1 MRRVW
6 MVFAAVV
13 ICWGV
18 QAQEGFDAKMRRAGL
33 VDVLAVDSTLR
44 VKLMYSA
51 PDNFMRRDVYGDLE
65 TAYLLPHFARKVAA
79 AQRLLRERRPGWR
92 LLVCDAARPVSVQRQ
107 MYELV
112 KGTPNQVYVADGTRG
127 GRHNYGVAVD
137 VTLLDAAGREA
148 DMGTPVDFFGE
159 EAHTGGEAA
168 LVAAGKIS
176 AVAARNRELLRSVM
190 REAGLVPYRREWWHY
205 EEPMPMPEVRKRFRL
220 LDFRA

>member
-1 MRRVW
+1 
-6 MVFAAVV
+6 
-13 ICWGV
+13 
-18 QAQEGFDAKMRRAGL
+18 
-33 VDVLAVDSTLR
+33 
-44 VKLMYSA
+44 MYSA

-137 VTLLDAAGREA
+137 VTLLDETGAPV
-148 DMGTPVDFFGE
+148 DMGTPVDFFGD
-159 EAHTGGEAA
+159 EAHTGNEPALSAEAC
-168 LVAAGKIS
+168 
-176 AVAARNRELLRSVM
+176 RNRQLLGSVM

-205 EEPMPMPEVRKRFRL
+205 EEPMAMSEVRIRYKL
-220 LDFRA
+220 LDF

>member
-6 MVFAAVV
+6 MVFAAVM

-65 TAYLLPHFARKVAA
+65 TAYLLPHFACKVAA

-137 VTLLDAAGREA
+137 VTLLDETGAPV
-148 DMGTPVDFFGE
+148 DMGTPVDFFGD
-159 EAHTGGEAA
+159 EAHTGNEPALAA
-168 LVAAGKIS
+168 EGRIS
-176 AVAARNRELLRSVM
+176 AEARRNRQLLGSVM
-190 REAGLVPYRREWWHY
+190 RQAGLVPYRREWWHY
-205 EEPMPMPEVRKRFRL
+205 EEPMAMSEVRTRYKL
-220 LDFRA
+220 LDF

>member
-6 MVFAAVV
+6 MVFAAVM

-51 PDNFMRRDVYGDLE
+51 TDNFMRRDVYGDLE
-65 TAYLLPHFARKVAA
+65 TAYLLPHFACKVAA

-137 VTLLDAAGREA
+137 VTLLDETGAPV
-148 DMGTPVDFFGE
+148 DMGTPVDFFGD
-159 EAHTGGEAA
+159 EAHTGNEPALAA
-168 LVAAGKIS
+168 EGRIS
-176 AVAARNRELLRSVM
+176 AEACRNRQLLGSVM
-190 REAGLVPYRREWWHY
+190 RQAGLVPYRREWWHY
-205 EEPMPMPEVRKRFRL
+205 EEPMAMSEVRTRYKL
-220 LDFRA
+220 LDF

>member
-6 MVFAAVV
+6 MVFAAVM

-137 VTLLDAAGREA
+137 VTLRSISSATRPTRATNPRWRPRDAFRPKPAATASCSEA
-148 DMGTPVDFFGE
+148 
-159 EAHTGGEAA
+159 
-168 LVAAGKIS
+168 
-176 AVAARNRELLRSVM
+176 
-190 REAGLVPYRREWWHY
+190 
-205 EEPMPMPEVRKRFRL
+205 
-220 LDFRA
+220 

>member
-6 MVFAAVV
+6 MVFAAVM

-92 LLVCDAARPVSVQRQ
+92 LLVCDARASGQRAA
-107 MYELV
+107 
-112 KGTPNQVYVADGTRG
+112 ADVRVGQR
-127 GRHNYGVAVD
+127 YAESGV
-137 VTLLDAAGREA
+137 
-148 DMGTPVDFFGE
+148 
-159 EAHTGGEAA
+159 
-168 LVAAGKIS
+168 
-176 AVAARNRELLRSVM
+176 
-190 REAGLVPYRREWWHY
+190 RR
-205 EEPMPMPEVRKRFRL
+205 
-220 LDFRA
+220 

>member
-6 MVFAAVV
+6 MVFAAVM

-137 VTLLDAAGREA
+137 VTLLDETGAPV
-148 DMGTPVDFFGE
+148 DMGTPVDFFGD
-159 EAHTGGEAA
+159 EAHTGNEPALAA
-168 LVAAGKIS
+168 EGRIS
-176 AVAARNRELLRSVM
+176 AATVSCS
-190 REAGLVPYRREWWHY
+190 EA
-205 EEPMPMPEVRKRFRL
+205 
-220 LDFRA
+220 

>member
-6 MVFAAVV
+6 MVFAAVM

-137 VTLLDAAGREA
+137 VTLLDETGEPALAAEGR
-148 DMGTPVDFFGE
+148 
-159 EAHTGGEAA
+159 
-168 LVAAGKIS
+168 IS
-176 AVAARNRELLRSVM
+176 AEACRNRQLLGSVM

-205 EEPMPMPEVRKRFRL
+205 EEPMAMSEVRTRYKL
-220 LDFRA
+220 LDF

>member
-6 MVFAAVV
+6 MVFAAVM

-137 VTLLDAAGREA
+137 VTLLDETGAPV
-148 DMGTPVDFFGE
+148 DMGTPVDFFGD
-159 EAHTGGEAA
+159 EAHTGDEPALAAEGRIRPKPAATASCSEA
-168 LVAAGKIS
+168 
-176 AVAARNRELLRSVM
+176 
-190 REAGLVPYRREWWHY
+190 
-205 EEPMPMPEVRKRFRL
+205 
-220 LDFRA
+220 

>member
-137 VTLLDAAGREA
+137 VTLLDETGAPV
-148 DMGTPVDFFGE
+148 DMGTPVDFFGD
-159 EAHTGGEAA
+159 EAHTGDEPALAA
-168 LVAAGKIS
+168 EGRIS
-176 AVAARNRELLRSVM
+176 AEACRNRQLLGSSVLPILM
-190 REAGLVPYRREWWHY
+190 SAVWIADFKPSSMIGDV
-205 EEPMPMPEVRKRFRL
+205 L
-220 LDFRA
+220 LTQTVSL

>member
-137 VTLLDAAGREA
+137 VTLLDETGAPV
-148 DMGTPVDFFGE
+148 DMGTPVDFFGDGPHGRRTR
-159 EAHTGGEAA
+159 AGGRGTHFGRS
-168 LVAAGKIS
+168 LPQPPVA
-176 AVAARNRELLRSVM
+176 
-190 REAGLVPYRREWWHY
+190 
-205 EEPMPMPEVRKRFRL
+205 RKRDARSGAGAL
-220 LDFRA
+220 PPRVVALRGADGDVRSPDPV

>member
-6 MVFAAVV
+6 MVFAAVM

-79 AQRLLRERRPGWR
+79 AQRLLRAICPE
-92 LLVCDAARPVSVQRQ
+92 CKEPV
-107 MYELV
+107 E
-112 KGTPNQVYVADGTRG
+112 PN
-127 GRHNYGVAVD
+127 
-137 VTLLDAAGREA
+137 E
-148 DMGTPVDFFGE
+148 
-159 EAHTGGEAA
+159 
-168 LVAAGKIS
+168 K
-176 AVAARNRELLRSVM
+176 LLRS
-190 REAGLVPYRREWWHY
+190 LVKEIG
-205 EEPMPMPEVRKRFRL
+205 
-220 LDFRA
+220 RAHV

>member
-6 MVFAAVV
+6 MVFAAVM

-137 VTLLDAAGREA
+137 VTLLDETGAPVE
-148 DMGTPVDFFGE
+148 MGTPVDFFGD
-159 EAHTGGEAA
+159 EAHTGNEPALAA
-168 LVAAGKIS
+168 EGRIS
-176 AVAARNRELLRSVM
+176 CRNRQLLGSVM

-205 EEPMPMPEVRKRFRL
+205 EEPMAMSEVRTRYKL
-220 LDFRA
+220 LDF